1 MSGISSKAAGLL
13 ENKKKYNGIEFDN
26 DLDINTYEA
35 NLRDLDPQT
44 GRWWQIDPLTDKME
58 MWSPY
63 VSNYDN
69 PIRYSD
75 PLGDEPDG
83 DCCGGLWN
91 TITNGVKAVYNEL
104 SYRAST
110 HWEEQ
115 KQWVKSTASTLASNA
130 KANWA
135 SGNTIIQQLPKDFLE
150 NPIEFLE
157 VGAEIDLL
165 KGVGI
170 EFKPTLRGLAN
181 EDKIIKELK
190 LTKNTETHTVID
202 PKTSKPINVKH
213 DAFDK
218 TTNYEIKDTKKLS
231 NTRQIRGEREVA
243 KQQGKDFKII
253 TGEQTKASKNIPK
266 HEIIKRKDIGPQ

>member
-1 MSGISSKAAGLL
+1 MLGIMLRLSRAGSLLADVLAIARSIDVDADREHREPIEDGHRDGRVAEVAAPVAERDVRGDRGRHLAVPAIDEVVEGVGRGRLVVALL
-13 ENKKKYNGIEFDN
+13 H
-26 DLDINTYEA
+26 LA
-35 NLRDLDPQT
+35 
-44 GRWWQIDPLTDKME
+44 
-58 MWSPY
+58 
-63 VSNYDN
+63 
-69 PIRYSD
+69 
-75 PLGDEPDG
+75 EPDVIDDQEVG
-83 DCCGGLWN
+83 SGPALESLRIRSVGER
-91 TITNGVKAVYNEL
+91 GVKVVE
-104 SYRAST
+104 
-110 HWEEQ
+110 
-115 KQWVKSTASTLASNA
+115 
-130 KANWA
+130 
-135 SGNTIIQQLPKDFLE
+135 
-150 NPIEFLE
+150 
-157 VGAEIDLL
+157 EIDAACVADGDLL
-165 KGVGI
+165 LVGI